1 MEPKRSNDACSEKLT
16 QKGASCQ
23 QSIRRTEKR
32 DSVVWIV
39 RGEAPARCIAAA
51 RTTASATS
59 AAAAA
64 AAFVMW
70 VPLVTASPKKHENN
84 RWVLYVLITRKLIM
98 QPCRLGKILVA
109 INWLD

>member
-64 AAFVMW
+64 AFVVW
-70 VPLVTASPKKHENN
+70 VPLVAASPKKHQKI
-84 RWVLYVLITRKLIM
+84 RHVVYLSLIHI
-98 QPCRLGKILVA
+98 
-109 INWLD
+109 

>member
-1 MEPKRSNDACSEKLT
+1 MQFGSSEERRPRDASPV
-16 QKGASCQ
+16 
-23 QSIRRTEKR
+23 
-32 DSVVWIV
+32 SVVFGV
-39 RGEAPARCIAAA
+39 DRGQVFGVVAA

-109 INWLD
+109 INWLDQDLYTVESAARYG